1 MVVAELLSFFV
12 DVGTRVSSG
21 VPASFKVLFQDKAGN
36 TAVENW
42 VPSLLYWESSSP
54 SQIAVIAIQI

>member
-1 MVVAELLSFFV
+1 MVVELLSFFV

-21 VPASFKVLFQDKAGN
+21 IPASFKVSFQYKARN

-42 VPSLLYWESSSP
+42 VPSLLYWES
-54 SQIAVIAIQI
+54 QIAVITIQI